1 MLYSLSDIYAILQNG
16 IEYTLPTS
24 IVTNIQNIEKEINNS
39 SIKKMYSIPV
49 LNTPSNTSNYS
60 SNMVRNRDR
69 DRDRD
74 SRPTMNKIKKY
85 PEESE
90 LSWDNIRNFKITKIE
105 KKEGTDKY
113 INDIRICINKMSNK
127 NYDTQK
133 TTILE
138 YIHKLTTEMESPE
151 ELQKVAT
158 AIFDIASTNKFYS
171 EMYAKIYKEL
181 IDLYPVFREIL
192 DGFLLQFLNTLSDL
206 KYVDP
211 NVDYDA
217 FCNYNKQND
226 RKKATAVFIIH
237 MMKQEVILPSIVLNI
252 LHYLLQNIENN
263 MDLSDHINEIEEMTE
278 LVNLFILEGFV
289 FISNFF
295 VATNTYL
302 ESESEKESWLENISK
317 CRVFSQLKVKD
328 KKSLSSRIIFKYMD
342 ICTFMDKNA

>member
-1 MLYSLSDIYAILQNG
+1 MLYSLSDIYTILQNG
-16 IEYTLPTS
+16 IEYTLPAS

-49 LNTPSNTSNYS
+49 SNHPSNNSNFS
-60 SNMVRNRDR
+60 ANPVRNR

-74 SRPTMNKIKKY
+74 SRPTIHKIKKY
-85 PEESE
+85 SDESE
-90 LSWDNIRNFKITKIE
+90 LSWDNVRSFKVTKIE
-105 KKEGTDKY
+105 KKEGTEKY

-138 YIHKLTTEMESPE
+138 YIHKLTTEMDSSE

-192 DGFLLQFLNTLSDL
+192 DDFLLQFLNTISDL

-237 MMKQEVILPSIVLNI
+237 MMKQEVILPSVVLNI
-252 LHYLLQNIENN
+252 LHHLLQNIENN

-278 LVNLFILEGFV
+278 LVNLLILEGFV

-295 VATNTYL
+295 VVANSYL
-302 ESESEKESWLENISK
+302 ESEKETWLKNISK
-317 CRVFSQLKVKD
+317 FRDFSNFKVKD
-328 KKSLSSRIIFKYMD
+328 KKSLSSRVIFKYMD
-342 ICTFMDKNA
+342 ICTFMDKNM